1 MTLDAIEFVENPEP
15 RCPCVLLLDTSG
27 SMGGE
32 KIAALNAG
40 LQTFRDELLQD
51 NLASK
56 RVEVAIVA
64 FDTTVRVEHE
74 FAAAEHFQA
83 PTLTAQGLT
92 YFNSAVGF
100 IGLE

>member
-1 MTLDAIEFVENPEP
+1 MTLDAIEFAENPEP

-27 SMGGE
+27 SMSGE

-64 FDTTVRVEHE
+64 FDTTLRVLIKLLICCKLVS
-74 FAAAEHFQA
+74 ASIRIMVL
-83 PTLTAQGLT
+83 LTIALGC
-92 YFNSAVGF
+92 F
-100 IGLE
+100 